1 MQTFRNIVDTTKTVT
16 EIVGS
21 QYDKLLG
28 LVGRCRGV
36 FPCQRRE
43 ILLFHRFG
51 RPCSR
56 VGLSHDCH
64 VRKILL
70 FDRTL
75 TTSLLDKPSEIMAR
89 HHFQRN
95 FLKPVCCFQRP
106 LYSSVVHGRTIDQHT
121 RNAYAIFR
129 DDIPAV
135 RVNGRYRVGVCC
147 ERSHSSESDASRSGV
162 ERPDD
167 GTKLQLFA
175 EELSV
180 TKETLQ
186 TGRVLD

>member
-1 MQTFRNIVDTTKTVT
+1 MVGCYLIVMCGKSCCL
-16 EIVGS
+16 IGPS
-21 QYDKLLG
+21 QLRCSTNHLKLWPG
-28 LVGRCRGV
+28 
-36 FPCQRRE
+36 
-43 ILLFHRFG
+43 I
-51 RPCSR
+51 
-56 VGLSHDCH
+56 
-64 VRKILL
+64 
-70 FDRTL
+70 T
-75 TTSLLDKPSEIMAR
+75 
-89 HHFQRN
+89 FQRN

-106 LYSSVVHGRTIDQHT
+106 LYSSVLYGRTIDQHT

-162 ERPDD
+162 ERPDE
-167 GTKLQLFA
+167 GIKLQLFA